1 LIRLY
6 QEQWRVSGPVKL
18 RQPTKD
24 VESTTPEVSGANACF
39 LIERKSDKV
48 RLSMFVDV
56 TRMQPRFIQ
65 AGFLFA
71 CFSWY
76 LRYWSCLK

>member
-18 RQPTKD
+18 RQPAND
-24 VESTTPEVSGANACF
+24 VGNTTSKASGANACF

-48 RLSMFVDV
+48 RLSMFADV

-71 CFSWY
+71 RFS
-76 LRYWSCLK
+76 